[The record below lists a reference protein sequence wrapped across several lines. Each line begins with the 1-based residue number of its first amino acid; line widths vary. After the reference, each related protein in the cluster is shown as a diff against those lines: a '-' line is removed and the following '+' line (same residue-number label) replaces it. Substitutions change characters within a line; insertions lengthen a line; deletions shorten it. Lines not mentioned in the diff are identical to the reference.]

1 MLQIK
6 NAQDEVI
13 FTQNNFTYQGE
24 FMGER
29 SVSCTAISPTVLPFS
44 ANSYIDYRS
53 ERFKLYKTP
62 LPTVKKK
69 SSSESIQDAF
79 TYELKFLSQAF
90 ELQLCQFRDVIT
102 VSTNDYYENTSNVEF
117 TGDASYLRDRIQ
129 SCLDEMYFGAEKWT
143 INLAPNLVTEQVD
156 ISGSD
161 ISCWDA
167 LALFNSTEKWKL
179 NFVINGKTITVGSAG
194 EILPITFEYGK
205 GNGLYSIDRIAVD
218 SESII
223 TRLRVYGS
231 DRNIPENYKRE
242 CVGRV
247 APDFQYQNQLML
259 PAYASIN
266 GAAINAVNKG
276 IWGLGLSYVI
286 GDLVKYSDGKRYYC
300 TANAAIGILPTNTSY
315 FTPWPNDYIE
325 SETGIALYGIREGV
339 FRDETI
345 FPSLKEIT
353 GELLV
358 AAGIQSTATGR
369 VDEII
374 ACSVVPNDTQSY
386 FYVFIKDI
394 GFNINEHLVAGESAI
409 LSLIDSPTG
418 LGGTEFQITSV
429 VAPSSAELI
438 LFPSAKYRLTLNVN
452 QDDKFNIPN
461 TKSGIYPS
469 DNGAGY
475 LIPSYGGMAHFVLL
489 NINMPLAYV
498 LSSEQK
504 LLTSGKSYLAKND
517 HPKVSYAVGVDEI
530 QMARL
535 GGSGLDVGA
544 NTTLHPRWNDSG
556 DVAIYGTDRFG
567 FGALPSGFRNS
578 DGGYYEIGDTLP
590 LGSASLSNGIYWFHA
605 QIQNAFSFINAGFF
619 GDKNHG
625 VPILAVRPAT
635 TEEQILPDGAI
646 SATAIFDGDVY
657 QCTKIGLQVW
667 TTTALKVNHYAD
679 GTPIPT
685 NLSDAAWAADTDGAC
700 AVYGKNDGA
709 FVSTDELTTEALMV
723 AAYGRLYNWYAV
735 DNAHGL
741 IDTTDGWHVHTD
753 VEFTQLTDYLISTYP
768 YITIDNVGDA
778 LKSVRQVNSPYKKQF
793 EDGKLPI
800 YEGCLMGTYDPDL
813 GIGTS
818 KEDPQY
824 IIIQSL
830 TIKEGFSRIPTY
842 DVTLSDTPV
851 ASTLGAIKNDVK
863 KVQDI
868 TVKNAKL
875 NEAITDRLS
884 KTING
889 IDWIT
894 QAMASGETSALGG
907 LLLTNLLF
915 MRDIDGNITGGLSG
929 LRGDGIL
936 DWGGGSYDGALRSLL
951 EPLGVAY
958 VDREDGSGHKAFG
971 NLKWDS
977 AGNLTLKGIIGATGG
992 TFGGLTMSGTTLFS
1006 PSMEFGETDVESLD
1020 FLKTPV
1026 TVSISRQPSWYNYEP
1041 SDTNGDV
1048 WHEAYTQNIVL
1059 VNSAVINFAITA
1071 KWHFSDG
1078 STSYVAY
1085 IKDELTNLEYVV
1097 SAGTFTYVGIN
1108 SKLNLS
1114 KFVPAGTYSI
1124 RLKAISSNSIR
1135 LNELKIYG
1143 VQNEDFISIVSYN
1156 AKTKIGRNGFYSF
1169 WDSDNYLY
1177 YSNTYGY
1184 ETRVGSYGQQI
1195 TEAGIKSW
1203 NGSEWVGQLENG
1215 NGLLCAMTLDPI
1227 NPANSSLVRSSST
1240 VKAIGVSYNGG
1251 DDIFTVVLYAD
1262 LAKTQIVNPNRSTDY
1277 FVVGLN
1283 DSNRGFSQFMG
1294 TTNIS
1299 INISGGDSYAYV
1311 KYFRI

>member
-13 FTQNNFTYQGE
+13 FTQSNFTYQGE

-29 SVSCTAISPTVLPFS
+29 SVSCTVLSPTVLPFTS
-44 ANSYIDYRS
+44 NSYIDYRN
-53 ERFKLYKTP
+53 ERFKLYKSP
-62 LPTVKKK
+62 LPTLKKK

-90 ELQLCQFRDVIT
+90 ELQMCQFRDVIT
-102 VSTNDYYENTSNVEF
+102 GSTNDYYENTSSVKF

-129 SCLDEMYFGAEKWT
+129 ACLDEMYTGSEKWT

-179 NFVINGKTITVGSAG
+179 NFVITGKTITVGSVG

-242 CVGRV
+242 GVGRV
-247 APDFQYQNQLML
+247 APDFQYQKQLML
-259 PAYASIN
+259 PSYASIN
-266 GAAINAVNKG
+266 GATVNAVNKG
-276 IWGLGLSYVI
+276 LWDLGLAYSA
-286 GDLVKYSDGKRYYC
+286 GDLVKYSDAKRYYC
-300 TANAAIGILPTNTSY
+300 TNATTAGILPTNTAY

-325 SETGIALYGIREGV
+325 SETGINLYGIREGI

-353 GELLV
+353 GDLLR
-358 AAGIQSTATGR
+358 AAGVSSTAVGR

-374 ACSVVPNDTQSY
+374 ACSIVPNDTQSY

-394 GFNINEHLVAGESAI
+394 GFNINEHLVAGETAI

-418 LGGTEFQITSV
+418 LGGTEFTITNV
-429 VAPSSAELI
+429 VTTSSAELL
-438 LFPSAKYRLTLNVN
+438 LFPNAKYRLTLNVN

-461 TKSGIYPS
+461 PKSGIYHS

-498 LSSEQK
+498 LAAEQK
-504 LLTSGKSYLAKND
+504 LLDSGNTYLAKND
-517 HPKVSYAVGVDEI
+517 HPKVTYAVGVDEV

-535 GGSGLDVGA
+535 GGS
-544 NTTLHPRWNDSG
+544 
-556 DVAIYGTDRFG
+556 
-567 FGALPSGFRNS
+567 
-578 DGGYYEIGDTLP
+578 
-590 LGSASLSNGIYWFHA
+590 
-605 QIQNAFSFINAGFF
+605 
-619 GDKNHG
+619 
-625 VPILAVRPAT
+625 
-635 TEEQILPDGAI
+635 
-646 SATAIFDGDVY
+646 VY
-657 QCTKIGLQVW
+657 
-667 TTTALKVNHYAD
+667 
-679 GTPIPT
+679 
-685 NLSDAAWAADTDGAC
+685 S
-700 AVYGKNDGA
+700 
-709 FVSTDELTTEALMV
+709 S
-723 AAYGRLYNWYAV
+723 
-735 DNAHGL
+735 
-741 IDTTDGWHVHTD
+741 
-753 VEFTQLTDYLISTYP
+753 
-768 YITIDNVGDA
+768 
-778 LKSVRQVNSPYKKQF
+778 
-793 EDGKLPI
+793 I
-800 YEGCLMGTYDPDL
+800 YEGSLMGVYDADL

-818 KEDPQY
+818 KESPQH

-863 KVQDI
+863 KVQEI

-894 QAMASGETSALGG
+894 EAVSSGETSALGG

-929 LRGDGIL
+929 VRGDGLL
-936 DWGGGSYDGALRSLL
+936 DWGGGTYDGALRSLL

-977 AGNLTLKGIIGATGG
+977 GGNLTLKGVIEAIGGK
-992 TFGGLTMSGTTLFS
+992 FGGLSMFGETLLS
-1006 PSMEFGETDVESLD
+1006 SSMEFGETDVETLVE
-1020 FLKTPV
+1020 LKTP
-1026 TVSISRQPSWYNYEP
+1026 TITSYPHQDTWDAISNNGSIS
-1041 SDTNGDV
+1041 
-1048 WHEAYTQNIVL
+1048 HAYTQQFTVVKPQLYSFGASFEGGDYPETWEFYFEDTVGTKLYQKIG
-1059 VNSAVINFAITA
+1059 
-1071 KWHFSDG
+1071 HG
-1078 STSYVAY
+1078 SSYH
-1085 IKDELTNLEYVV
+1085 EEY
-1097 SAGTFTYVGIN
+1097 YR
-1108 SKLNLS
+1108 L
-1114 KFVPAGTYSI
+1114 PAGTYSFHVKTTSGVYDTVNTYI
-1124 RLKAISSNSIR
+1124 KFGGSDTITISS
-1135 LNELKIYG
+1135 
-1143 VQNEDFISIVSYN
+1143 VV
-1156 AKTKIGRNGFYSF
+1156 AKTKIGRNGFYSY
-1169 WDSDNYLY
+1169 WDNDNYLY
-1177 YSNTYGY
+1177 YSNIYGY
-1184 ETRVGSYGQQI
+1184 ETRIGNCGQQI
-1195 TEAGIKSW
+1195 TEAGLKTW
-1203 NGSEWVGQLENG
+1203 NGSAWVFGGGGSISSVTKVTANYQALNSDSNIHCYNNDSDAGISVYLPASPIIGHTLYIKRAKKGVVVRPSGTNIIYAINEVTAWGLTFGQLLKVTWDG
-1215 NGLLCAMTLDPI
+1215 TYWI
-1227 NPANSSLVRSSST
+1227 ANSM
-1240 VKAIGVSYNGG
+1240 
-1251 DDIFTVVLYAD
+1251 
-1262 LAKTQIVNPNRSTDY
+1262 
-1277 FVVGLN
+1277 N
-1283 DSNRGFSQFMG
+1283 DNW
-1294 TTNIS
+1294 
-1299 INISGGDSYAYV
+1299 
-1311 KYFRI
+1311 

>member
-29 SVSCTAISPTVLPFS
+29 SVSCTVMSPTVLPFS

-102 VSTNDYYENTSNVEF
+102 GSTNDYYENTSNVEF

-129 SCLDEMYFGAEKWT
+129 ACLDEMYFGAEKWT
-143 INLAPNLVTEQVD
+143 INLAPNLATEQVD

-179 NFVINGKTITVGSAG
+179 NFVINGKTITVGSVG
-194 EILPITFEYGK
+194 EILPVTFEYGK

-242 CVGRV
+242 GVGRV
-247 APDFQYQNQLML
+247 APDFQYQKQLML
-259 PAYASIN
+259 PSYASIS
-266 GAAINAVNKG
+266 GATVNAVNKG
-276 IWGLGLSYVI
+276 VWNLGFGYAI

-300 TANAAIGILPTNTSY
+300 TATASAGILPTNTSY

-325 SETGIALYGIREGV
+325 SETGISLYGIREGV

-358 AAGIQSTATGR
+358 AAGVPSTATGR

-374 ACSVVPNDTQSY
+374 ACSIVPNDTQSY

-429 VAPSSAELI
+429 VAPSSAELL
-438 LFPSAKYRLTLNVN
+438 LFPNAKYRLTLNVN

-461 TKSGIYPS
+461 PKSGIYPS

-498 LSSEQK
+498 LATEQK
-504 LLTSGKSYLAKND
+504 LLTSGQSYLAKND

-530 QMARL
+530 EMARL
-535 GGSGLDVGA
+535 GGSGIDVGA

-556 DVAIYGTDRFG
+556 DAAIFGTDRFG
-567 FGALPSGFRNS
+567 FGALPSGNRNYDNGTFNQIGAS
-578 DGGYYEIGDTLP
+578 SMLKFANEDTINIDFNFYTFIYSFLGYTNNGSTYKKYGGSIR
-590 LGSASLSNGIYWFHA
+590 
-605 QIQNAFSFINAGFF
+605 
-619 GDKNHG
+619 
-625 VPILAVRPAT
+625 AVRTAT
-635 TEEQILPDGAI
+635 SEEQLLPDGLI
-646 SATAIFDGDVY
+646 SATYTDYDGNVY

-667 TTTALKVNHYAD
+667 TTSNLKVTHYAD
-679 GTPIPT
+679 GTLIPT

-709 FVSTDELTTEALMV
+709 FVPTGELTTEALMV

-741 IDTTDGWHVHTD
+741 IDTTNGWHVPADT
-753 VEFTQLTDYLISTYP
+753 EFTELTDYLIATYP
-768 YITIDNVGDA
+768 DITIDNVGDV
-778 LKSVRQVNSPYKKQF
+778 LKSYRQVNSPYRKPF

-830 TIKEGFSRIPTY
+830 TIKEGFSQIPTY

-851 ASTLGAIKNDVK
+851 ASTLGAIKNDVRA
-863 KVQDI
+863 VQAV

-977 AGNLTLKGIIGATGG
+977 AGNLTLRGVIDAVAGGSIGGFTVADQ
-992 TFGGLTMSGTTLFS
+992 TLLS
-1006 PSMEFGETDVESLD
+1006 PTMEFGETDVETLASL
-1020 FLKTPV
+1020 KAPTTTTYPKV
-1026 TVSISRQPSWYNYEP
+1026 ASWDSHANTGE
-1041 SDTNGDV
+1041 V
-1048 WHEAYTQNIVL
+1048 AHAFTQQFT
-1059 VNSAVINFAITA
+1059 VINPNSYEFGFVSSQYTETYEMYFEKA
-1071 KWHFSDG
+1071 DG
-1078 STSYVAY
+1078 SIAARKTGHGTSGAVLY
-1085 IKDELTNLEYVV
+1085 
-1097 SAGTFTYVGIN
+1097 AGLA
-1108 SKLNLS
+1108 S
-1114 KFVPAGTYSI
+1114 GTYTFHVKVFFGEFSGGGISI
-1124 RLKAISSNSIR
+1124 TGTMGGDSIIIISSTS
-1135 LNELKIYG
+1135 
-1143 VQNEDFISIVSYN
+1143 
-1156 AKTKIGRNGFYSF
+1156 KTKIGRNGYYSF
-1169 WDSDNYLY
+1169 WDNDNYIY
-1177 YSNTYGY
+1177 YSNIYGY
-1184 ETRVGSYGQQI
+1184 EIRVGNYGQQI
-1195 TEAGIKSW
+1195 TEAGIKIW
-1203 NGSEWVGQLENG
+1203 NGTAWIFSSNGASSGVRNITANYQIVDSDLNVHCYNTTGVIYAYLPPSPYIGQTFYIRRQGDGGSAIDG
-1215 NGLLCAMTLDPI
+1215 NGKIIWVNETHTGIGLSRGTLARVIWD
-1227 NPANSSLVRSSST
+1227 
-1240 VKAIGVSYNGG
+1240 
-1251 DDIFTVVLYAD
+1251 
-1262 LAKTQIVNPNRSTDY
+1262 
-1277 FVVGLN
+1277 
-1283 DSNRGFSQFMG
+1283 G
-1294 TTNIS
+1294 TYWICNLTNEAS
-1299 INISGGDSYAYV
+1299 
-1311 KYFRI
+1311 

>member
-6 NAQDEVI
+6 NAQNEVI

-29 SVSCTAISPTVLPFS
+29 SVSCTATSPTVLPFS

-102 VSTNDYYENTSNVEF
+102 GSTNDYYENTSNVEF

-129 SCLDEMYFGAEKWT
+129 ACLDEMYFGSEKWT

-179 NFVINGKTITVGSAG
+179 NFVITGKTITVGSVG

-242 CVGRV
+242 GAGRV
-247 APDFQYQNQLML
+247 APDFQYQKQLML

-266 GAAINAVNKG
+266 GADVNASNKG
-276 IWGLGLSYVI
+276 VWDSWLSYVI
-286 GDLVKYSDGKRYYC
+286 GDLVKYSNGKRYYC
-300 TANAAIGILPTNTSY
+300 TANATSGILPTNTSY
-315 FTPWPNDYIE
+315 FAPWPNDYIE

-339 FRDETI
+339 FRDETV
-345 FPSLKEIT
+345 FPSLKGIT

-358 AAGIQSTATGR
+358 ASGIPSTATGR

-374 ACSVVPNDTQSY
+374 ACSVVPNETQSY

-429 VAPSSAELI
+429 VAPSPAELL
-438 LFPSAKYRLTLNVN
+438 LFPNAKYRLTLNVN

-461 TKSGIYPS
+461 PKSGIYPS

-498 LSSEQK
+498 LSAEQK

-517 HPKVSYAVGVDEI
+517 HPKVSYAVGIDEI

-535 GGSGLDVGA
+535 GGSIHSV
-544 NTTLHPRWNDSG
+544 
-556 DVAIYGTDRFG
+556 
-567 FGALPSGFRNS
+567 
-578 DGGYYEIGDTLP
+578 
-590 LGSASLSNGIYWFHA
+590 
-605 QIQNAFSFINAGFF
+605 
-619 GDKNHG
+619 
-625 VPILAVRPAT
+625 VR
-635 TEEQILPDGAI
+635 
-646 SATAIFDGDVY
+646 
-657 QCTKIGLQVW
+657 
-667 TTTALKVNHYAD
+667 
-679 GTPIPT
+679 
-685 NLSDAAWAADTDGAC
+685 
-700 AVYGKNDGA
+700 
-709 FVSTDELTTEALMV
+709 
-723 AAYGRLYNWYAV
+723 
-735 DNAHGL
+735 
-741 IDTTDGWHVHTD
+741 
-753 VEFTQLTDYLISTYP
+753 
-768 YITIDNVGDA
+768 
-778 LKSVRQVNSPYKKQF
+778 
-793 EDGKLPI
+793 
-800 YEGCLMGTYDPDL
+800 EGCLMGTYDPDL

-818 KEDPQY
+818 KKDPQY

-851 ASTLGAIKNDVK
+851 ASTLGTIKNDVK
-863 KVQDI
+863 AVQAV

-977 AGNLTLKGIIGATGG
+977 GGNLTMAGKVIATSGQI
-992 TFGGLTMSGTTLFS
+992 GGLSISGQTLFS
-1006 PSMEFGETDVESLD
+1006 PTMEFGETDVETIE
-1020 FLKTPV
+1020 FLKNPSGGG
-1026 TVSISRQPSWYNYEP
+1026 SISYQSSWHAAGYK
-1041 SDTNGDV
+1041 DV
-1048 WHEAYTQNIVL
+1048 EASTQE
-1059 VNSAVINFAITA
+1059 ITL
-1071 KWHFSDG
+1071 
-1078 STSYVAY
+1078 STSALLSFKANVSTTIIYKYANVKTQSGVSVFSSTSF
-1085 IKDELTNLEYVV
+1085 INDDVLSVFLE
-1097 SAGTFTYVGIN
+1097 
-1108 SKLNLS
+1108 
-1114 KFVPAGTYSI
+1114 AGTYTIHVGCGARTGAVLLHADIAGTPSPTTI
-1124 RLKAISSNSIR
+1124 LAT
-1135 LNELKIYG
+1135 
-1143 VQNEDFISIVSYN
+1143 SYN
-1156 AKTKIGRNGFYSF
+1156 AKTKIGRNGYYSF
-1169 WDSDNYLY
+1169 WDNDNYLY
-1177 YSNTYGY
+1177 YSNIYGY
-1184 ETRVGSYGQQI
+1184 EIRVGNYGQQI
-1195 TEAGIKSW
+1195 TEAGIKTW
-1203 NGSEWVGQLENG
+1203 NGTAWVFGGGGSISSVTKITSNYQALNSDSNIHCYNDDSDAGISVYLPTVPVVGHTLYIKRVHKGVVIRRSGTNLIYANGENSAWSLTLGQLIKLTWDG
-1215 NGLLCAMTLDPI
+1215 TYWI
-1227 NPANSSLVRSSST
+1227 ANSM
-1240 VKAIGVSYNGG
+1240 
-1251 DDIFTVVLYAD
+1251 
-1262 LAKTQIVNPNRSTDY
+1262 
-1277 FVVGLN
+1277 N
-1283 DSNRGFSQFMG
+1283 DNW
-1294 TTNIS
+1294 
-1299 INISGGDSYAYV
+1299 
-1311 KYFRI
+1311 

>member
-29 SVSCTAISPTVLPFS
+29 SVSCTATSPTVLPFS
-44 ANSYIDYRS
+44 ANSYIDYRG

-102 VSTNDYYENTSNVEF
+102 GSTNDYYENTSNVEF

-129 SCLDEMYFGAEKWT
+129 ACLDEMYFGAEKWT

-167 LALFNSTEKWKL
+167 LSLFNSTEKWKL
-179 NFVINGKTITVGSAG
+179 NFVINGKTITVGSVG

-242 CVGRV
+242 GVGRV
-247 APDFQYQNQLML
+247 APDFQYQKQLML
-259 PAYASIN
+259 PAYASIS
-266 GAAINAVNKG
+266 GATVNAVNKG
-276 IWGLGLSYVI
+276 VWDSGLSYVI

-300 TANAAIGILPTNTSY
+300 TAVTTAGVLPTNTSY
-315 FTPWPNDYIE
+315 FTLWPNDYIE

-339 FRDETI
+339 FRDETV
-345 FPSLKEIT
+345 FPSLKGIT

-358 AAGIQSTATGR
+358 ASGIPSTATGR

-374 ACSVVPNDTQSY
+374 ACSIVPNDTQSY

-429 VAPSSAELI
+429 VAPSAAELL
-438 LFPSAKYRLTLNVN
+438 LFPNAKYRLTLNVN

-461 TKSGIYPS
+461 PKSGIYPS

-498 LSSEQK
+498 LSAEQR

-535 GGSGLDVGA
+535 GGSIHSV
-544 NTTLHPRWNDSG
+544 
-556 DVAIYGTDRFG
+556 
-567 FGALPSGFRNS
+567 
-578 DGGYYEIGDTLP
+578 
-590 LGSASLSNGIYWFHA
+590 
-605 QIQNAFSFINAGFF
+605 
-619 GDKNHG
+619 
-625 VPILAVRPAT
+625 VR
-635 TEEQILPDGAI
+635 
-646 SATAIFDGDVY
+646 
-657 QCTKIGLQVW
+657 
-667 TTTALKVNHYAD
+667 
-679 GTPIPT
+679 
-685 NLSDAAWAADTDGAC
+685 
-700 AVYGKNDGA
+700 
-709 FVSTDELTTEALMV
+709 
-723 AAYGRLYNWYAV
+723 
-735 DNAHGL
+735 
-741 IDTTDGWHVHTD
+741 
-753 VEFTQLTDYLISTYP
+753 
-768 YITIDNVGDA
+768 
-778 LKSVRQVNSPYKKQF
+778 
-793 EDGKLPI
+793 
-800 YEGCLMGTYDPDL
+800 EGCLMGTYDQDL
-813 GIGTS
+813 GVGTS

-863 KVQDI
+863 AVQAV

-977 AGNLTLKGIIGATGG
+977 DGNLTIAGKVIATSGQI
-992 TFGGLTMSGTTLFS
+992 GGLSISGQTLFS
-1006 PSMEFGETDVESLD
+1006 PTMEFGETDVETLSA
-1020 FLKTPV
+1020 LKNPEII
-1026 TVSISRQPSWYNYEP
+1026 SIQKQDSWRFYEFI
-1041 SDTNGDV
+1041 TEAGE
-1048 WHEAYTQNIVL
+1048 WREAYTQQIELN
-1059 VNSAVINFAITA
+1059 NSAIINFKYTIEV
-1071 KWHFSDG
+1071 
-1078 STSYVAY
+1078 STSGPITNYVVY
-1085 IKDELTNLEYVV
+1085 VKNDETLDEYVIKSGQFQYV
-1097 SAGTFTYVGIN
+1097 DISNKTSASIY
-1108 SKLNLS
+1108 L
-1114 KFVPAGTYSI
+1114 PAGKYSI
-1124 RLKAISSNSIR
+1124 RVKSTQDYRVLENRIN
-1135 LNELKIYG
+1135 IYG
-1143 VQNEDFISIVSYN
+1143 YSVDDTITVTTYS
-1156 AKTKIGRNGFYSF
+1156 AKTKIGRNGYYSF
-1169 WDSDNYLY
+1169 WDNDNYIY

-1184 ETRVGSYGQQI
+1184 ETRVGNYGQQI
-1195 TEAGIKSW
+1195 TESGIKTWDGSAW
-1203 NGSEWVGQLENG
+1203 VFSSNGSSSSVKNITSNYQIVDSDLNIHCYNTTGVIYAYLPPNPYVGQTFYIRRQGDGGSAIDGNG
-1215 NGLLCAMTLDPI
+1215 NTI
-1227 NPANSSLVRSSST
+1227 W
-1240 VKAIGVSYNGG
+1240 
-1251 DDIFTVVLYAD
+1251 
-1262 LAKTQIVNPNRSTDY
+1262 VNETHTGI
-1277 FVVGLN
+1277 GLN
-1283 DSNRGFSQFMG
+1283 RGTLARVIWDG
-1294 TTNIS
+1294 TYWICNLTNEAS
-1299 INISGGDSYAYV
+1299 
-1311 KYFRI
+1311 

>member
-6 NAQDEVI
+6 NAQNEVI

-29 SVSCTAISPTVLPFS
+29 SVSCTATSPTVLPFS
-44 ANSYIDYRS
+44 ANSYIAYRS

-102 VSTNDYYENTSNVEF
+102 GSTNDYYENTSNVEF

-129 SCLDEMYFGAEKWT
+129 ACLDEMYFGAEKWT

-156 ISGSD
+156 IGGSD

-179 NFVINGKTITVGSAG
+179 NFIISGKTITVGSVG

-242 CVGRV
+242 GIGRV
-247 APDFQYQNQLML
+247 APDFQYQKQLML
-259 PAYASIN
+259 PAYASIS
-266 GAAINAVNKG
+266 GATVNAANKG
-276 IWGLGLSYVI
+276 VWDSGLSYVI
-286 GDLVKYSDGKRYYC
+286 GDLVKYSDGKKYYC
-300 TANAAIGILPTNTSY
+300 IANADIGILPTNTSY

-325 SETGIALYGIREGV
+325 SETGISLYGIREGV

-358 AAGIQSTATGR
+358 AAGIPSTATGR

-394 GFNINEHLVAGESAI
+394 GFNINEYLVAGESAV

-429 VAPSSAELI
+429 VAPSASELL

-461 TKSGIYPS
+461 PKSGIYPS
-469 DNGAGY
+469 DNGSGY

-489 NINMPLAYV
+489 NIDMPFVYIPVA
-498 LSSEQK
+498 EQK
-504 LLTSGKSYLAKND
+504 LLTSGQSYLAKND

-535 GGSGLDVGA
+535 GGSGTTDVGA

-556 DVAIYGTDRFG
+556 DAAIYGTDRLAFA
-567 FGALPSGFRNS
+567 ALPSGYRSQAGNFY
-578 DGGYYEIGDTLP
+578 DTGVLAIFWGGGV
-590 LGSASLSNGIYWFHA
+590 SNNTYSI
-605 QIQNAFSFINAGFF
+605 F
-619 GDKNHG
+619 GDSSYFDPKVQPQAFG
-625 VPILAVRPAT
+625 CSVRAMRPAT
-635 TEEQILPDGAI
+635 TTEQLLPDGLTP
-646 SATAIFDGDVY
+646 ATYTDYDGNVY

-667 TTTALKVNHYAD
+667 TTTNLKVTHYVD
-679 GTPIPT
+679 GTPIST
-685 NLSDAAWAADTDGAC
+685 NLSNAAWAADTDGAC

-709 FVSTDELTTEALMV
+709 FVPTDELTTEALMV

-735 DNAHGL
+735 NNAHGL
-741 IDTTDGWHVHTD
+741 IDTTNGWHVPTD
-753 VEFTQLTDYLISTYP
+753 AEFTQLTDYLIATYSD
-768 YITIDNVGDA
+768 ITIDNVGDV
-778 LKSVRQVNSPYKKQF
+778 LKSVRQVNSPYRKPF
-793 EDGKLPI
+793 EDGKPPI
-800 YEGCLMGTYDPDL
+800 YEGCLMGAYDPDL

-818 KEDPQY
+818 KEEPQY

-915 MRDIDGNITGGLSG
+915 MRDIGGNITGGLSG

-936 DWGGGSYDGALRSLL
+936 DWGGGSYDGALRSLF

-977 AGNLTLKGIIGATGG
+977 AGNLTMAGKVIATSGQI
-992 TFGGLTMSGTTLFS
+992 GGLSISGQTLFS
-1006 PSMEFGETDVESLD
+1006 PTMEFGETDVETLE
-1020 FLKTPV
+1020 FLKNPSGGG
-1026 TVSISRQPSWYNYEP
+1026 SIEYQSSWHKSEYREA
-1041 SDTNGDV
+1041 D
-1048 WHEAYTQNIVL
+1048 AYTQPITTTATATLSFIASVTG
-1059 VNSAVINFAITA
+1059 AVEKHIYVKN
-1071 KWHFSDG
+1071 SDG
-1078 STSYVAY
+1078 ASVFSSTTFVNDSVISVQLPAGAY
-1085 IKDELTNLEYVV
+1085 TIHVGGSVRGYYLV
-1097 SAGTFTYVGIN
+1097 SANIGGTPSPSTI
-1108 SKLNLS
+1108 
-1114 KFVPAGTYSI
+1114 A
-1124 RLKAISSNSIR
+1124 AISYKS
-1135 LNELKIYG
+1135 
-1143 VQNEDFISIVSYN
+1143 
-1156 AKTKIGRNGFYSF
+1156 KTKIGRNGYYSF
-1169 WDSDNYLY
+1169 WDNDNYIY
-1177 YSNTYGY
+1177 YSNIYGY
-1184 ETRVGSYGQQI
+1184 ETRVGNYGQQI
-1195 TEAGIKSW
+1195 TEAGIKVW
-1203 NGSEWVGQLENG
+1203 NGTAWIFSSNGASSGVRNITANYQIVDSDLNIHCYNTTGVIYAYLPPNPYVGQTFYIRRQGDGGSAIDGSGKIIWINETHTSF
-1215 NGLLCAMTLDPI
+1215 GLSRGTL
-1227 NPANSSLVRSSST
+1227 AR
-1240 VKAIGVSYNGG
+1240 
-1251 DDIFTVVLYAD
+1251 VVWD
-1262 LAKTQIVNPNRSTDY
+1262 
-1277 FVVGLN
+1277 
-1283 DSNRGFSQFMG
+1283 G
-1294 TTNIS
+1294 TYWICNLTNEAS
-1299 INISGGDSYAYV
+1299 
-1311 KYFRI
+1311 

>member
-6 NAQDEVI
+6 NAQNEVI

-29 SVSCTAISPTVLPFS
+29 SVSCTVMSPTVLPFS

-79 TYELKFLSQAF
+79 TYELKFLSQSF

-102 VSTNDYYENTSNVEF
+102 GSTNDYYENTSNVEF

-129 SCLDEMYFGAEKWT
+129 ACLDEMYFGTEKWT

-167 LALFNSTEKWKL
+167 LALFSSTEKWKL
-179 NFVINGKTITVGSAG
+179 NFVINGKTITIGSVG

-242 CVGRV
+242 GVGRV
-247 APDFQYQNQLML
+247 APDFQYQKQLML
-259 PAYASIN
+259 PAYASIS
-266 GAAINAVNKG
+266 GATVNAANKG
-276 IWGLGLSYVI
+276 AWDLGVEYAI

-300 TANAAIGILPTNTSY
+300 TAITTAGVLPTNTSY
-315 FTPWPNDYIE
+315 FTLWPNDYIE

-358 AAGIQSTATGR
+358 AAGIPSTATGR

-394 GFNINEHLVAGESAI
+394 GLNINEHLVAGESAI

-429 VAPSSAELI
+429 VAPSSAELL
-438 LFPSAKYRLTLNVN
+438 LFPTAKYRLTLNVN

-461 TKSGIYPS
+461 PKSGIYPS
-469 DNGAGY
+469 DNGEGY
-475 LIPSYGGMAHFVLL
+475 LIPSYGGMAHFALL

-498 LSSEQK
+498 LAAEQK
-504 LLTSGKSYLAKND
+504 LLGSGQSYLSKND
-517 HPKVSYAVGVDEI
+517 HPKASYVVGVDEI
-530 QMARL
+530 EMARL
-535 GGSGLDVGA
+535 GGSGIDVGA
-544 NTTLHPRWNDSG
+544 NTSLHPRWNDSE
-556 DVAIYGTDRFG
+556 DAAIYGTDRFG
-567 FGALPSGFRNS
+567 FWAAPSGRRLGNGQFNLI
-578 DGGYYEIGDTLP
+578 GGY
-590 LGSASLSNGIYWFHA
+590 SLVYTSNGK
-605 QIQNAFSFINAGFF
+605 SFQTTYNDSLVYINDESGII
-619 GDKNHG
+619 GLS
-625 VPILAVRPAT
+625 IRAVRQAT
-635 TEEQILPDGAI
+635 TEEHPLADGLI
-646 SATAIFDGDVY
+646 SATYTDYDGNIY

-667 TTTALKVNHYAD
+667 TTSNLKVTHYVD
-679 GTPIPT
+679 GTLIPT
-685 NLSDAAWAADTDGAC
+685 NLSDAAWADDTDGAC

-709 FVSTDELTTEALMV
+709 FVPTDELTTEALMV

-735 DNAHGL
+735 DNTHGL
-741 IDTTDGWHVHTD
+741 IDTTGGWHVPAD
-753 VEFTQLTDYLISTYP
+753 VEFTELTDYLIATYP
-768 YITIDNVGDA
+768 DISVDNVGDA
-778 LKSVRQVNSPYKKQF
+778 LKSVRQVSSPYRKPF
-793 EDGKLPI
+793 EDGKMPI

-813 GIGTS
+813 GVGTS
-818 KEDPQY
+818 REDPQY

-830 TIKEGFSRIPTY
+830 TIKEGFSIIPTY

-851 ASTLGAIKNDVK
+851 ASTLGSIKNDVK
-863 KVQDI
+863 KVKDI

-977 AGNLTLKGIIGATGG
+977 AGNLTMAGKVIATSGQI
-992 TFGGLTMSGTTLFS
+992 GGLSISGQTLFS
-1006 PSMEFGETDVESLD
+1006 PTMEFGETDVETLE
-1020 FLKTPV
+1020 FLKNPSGGG
-1026 TVSISRQPSWYNYEP
+1026 SIEYQYSWHKSEYREA
-1041 SDTNGDV
+1041 D
-1048 WHEAYTQNIVL
+1048 AYTQPIITTATATLSFIASVTG
-1059 VNSAVINFAITA
+1059 AVEKHIYVKN
-1071 KWHFSDG
+1071 SDG
-1078 STSYVAY
+1078 ASVFSSTTFVNDSVISVQLPAGSYTIHVGGSVRGY
-1085 IKDELTNLEYVV
+1085 YLV
-1097 SAGTFTYVGIN
+1097 SANIGGTPSPSTI
-1108 SKLNLS
+1108 
-1114 KFVPAGTYSI
+1114 A
-1124 RLKAISSNSIR
+1124 AISYKS
-1135 LNELKIYG
+1135 
-1143 VQNEDFISIVSYN
+1143 
-1156 AKTKIGRNGFYSF
+1156 KTKIGRNGYYSF
-1169 WDSDNYLY
+1169 WDNDNYIY
-1177 YSNTYGY
+1177 YSNIYGY
-1184 ETRVGSYGQQI
+1184 ETRVGNYGQQI
-1195 TEAGIKSW
+1195 TEAGIKVW
-1203 NGSEWVGQLENG
+1203 NGTAWIFSSNGASSGVRNITANYQIVDSDLNIHCYNTTGVIYAYLPPNPYVGQTFYIRRQGDGGSAIDGSGKIIWINETHTSF
-1215 NGLLCAMTLDPI
+1215 GLSRGTL
-1227 NPANSSLVRSSST
+1227 AR
-1240 VKAIGVSYNGG
+1240 
-1251 DDIFTVVLYAD
+1251 VVWD
-1262 LAKTQIVNPNRSTDY
+1262 
-1277 FVVGLN
+1277 
-1283 DSNRGFSQFMG
+1283 G
-1294 TTNIS
+1294 TYWICNLTNEAS
-1299 INISGGDSYAYV
+1299 
-1311 KYFRI
+1311 